1 MFEMNMDDAL
11 DEHIRISAE
20 KGISQN
26 QIKQLLLKAGWPE
39 SQVTSYI
46 GKNFKKLEKGIIL
59 RAHGL
64 SKNFNEHQVLSNI
77 DFEIRSGEI
86 FGLIGMSGAGK
97 TTLLNLLVGFLK
109 PDQGDVV
116 MALQDGT
123 TQSVYKNPHLIRQH
137 IGFSTQTPSFY
148 SKLTVR
154 ENLEHFAHL
163 YHLTEPDLTR
173 RCNALLD
180 LVGLADAKDAISLHL
195 SGGMQKR
202 LDIACALLHDPNIL
216 VLDEPT
222 ADLDPVLR
230 KQFWELIKQI
240 NQKGTTIILASHFL
254 AEIELLC
261 TRIAILQNKT
271 IAELGTA
278 EELRNI
284 YSKNYEI
291 YLTTKSHDYGQILAE
306 LEKRKRY
313 FVKATQKA
321 GELIIETPVPEQI
334 LPLLSSYLEKGR
346 DVQSLHVERPTLGK
360 VFESVVR
367 R

>member
-1 MFEMNMDDAL
+1 MDDAL
-11 DEHIRISAE
+11 EEHIRISAE
-20 KGISQN
+20 KGLSRAE
-26 QIKQLLLKAGWPE
+26 IKALLLKAGWPE
-39 SQVTSYI
+39 TQVNTYI
-46 GKNFKKLEKGIIL
+46 EKNFKKLEKGIIL

-64 SKNFNEHQVLSNI
+64 SKSFDEHQILSNV
-77 DFEIRSGEI
+77 DFDITSGEI
-86 FGLIGMSGAGK
+86 FGIIGMSGAGK

-116 MALQDGT
+116 IALPDGT
-123 TQSVYKNPHLIRQH
+123 TQSVFKNPQLIRQH
-137 IGFSTQTPSFY
+137 LGFSTQTPSFY
-148 SKLTVR
+148 AKLTVR

-163 YHLTEPDLTR
+163 YHLTDPDLTR
-173 RCNALLD
+173 RCGALME
-180 LVGLADAKDAISLHL
+180 LVGLKDAKDVIASHL

-202 LDIACALLHDPNIL
+202 LDIACALLNDPSIL

-222 ADLDPVLR
+222 ADLDPILR
-230 KQFWELIKQI
+230 KQFWDLIRQI
-240 NQKGTTIILASHFL
+240 NQKGTTILLASHFL

-261 TRIAILQNKT
+261 NRIAILQNKT
-271 IAELGTA
+271 FVELGTA

-291 YLTTKSHDYGQILAE
+291 YLTTKSQNYTKILAE
-306 LEKRKRY
+306 LEKQKRH
-313 FVKATQKA
+313 FIKATQQA
-321 GELIIETPVPEQI
+321 GELVIETPVPEKVLPI
-334 LPLLSSYLEKGR
+334 LASYLEKQQ

>member
-1 MFEMNMDDAL
+1 MDDVL
-11 DEHIRISAE
+11 EEHIRISAE
-20 KGISQN
+20 KGLSRIE
-26 QIKQLLLKAGWPE
+26 IKQLLLKAGWPE
-39 SQVTSYI
+39 LQVTTYLEKS
-46 GKNFKKLEKGIIL
+46 FKKLDKGTIL

-64 SKNFNEHQVLSNI
+64 SKNFDEHQILSNI
-77 DFEIRSGEI
+77 DFEIKSGEI

-97 TTLLNLLVGFLK
+97 TTLLNLLVGFLR

-116 MALQDGT
+116 MALQNGT
-123 TQSVYKNPHLIRQH
+123 TQSVYKNPQLIRQH

-148 SKLTVR
+148 GKLTVR
-154 ENLEHFAHL
+154 ENLEHFAKL

-180 LVGLADAKDAISLHL
+180 LVGLKDARDATSSHL

-261 TRIAILQNKT
+261 SRIAILQNKT

-291 YLTTKSHDYGQILAE
+291 YLTTKTQDYTKILVE
-306 LEKRKRY
+306 LAKRKRY
-313 FVKATQKA
+313 FIKATQQA
-321 GELIIETPVPEQI
+321 GELIIETPVPEQV
-334 LPLLSSYLEKGR
+334 LPILSSCLEKEKI
-346 DVQSLHVERPTLGK
+346 QSLHVERPTLGK
-360 VFESVVR
+360 VFEAVVR